1 LKKGRDSPQ
10 GNAPII
16 PEEKKPALLEL
27 KEVSM
32 ELTQEQIDIRL
43 AAREFAEGEFKDR
56 AKEFDEKEEFDL
68 SLWRK
73 ACDCGFVGTFIKEEY
88 EGAGLGYLEH
98 SIIAEEFW
106 RVDPGCGQ
114 AILSTTFGSEM
125 IQAFGTEEQ
134 KKNYLP
140 PLVRGEKMIAFGITE
155 PDAGSDAASI
165 KTRAIKEG
173 DRYIINGSK
182 MFITNGCFANWLLV
196 FCVTDPDAT
205 DPHKKTSVILVD
217 TDQPGFEAT
226 KIHGK
231 LGIRASN
238 TAEISLSNVE
248 APLTNLI
255 GKEGHGFYQLMDFF
269 NKTRNHVAAQG
280 VGLAQGALEMA
291 ISHVRK
297 RKAFGGTL
305 SKLQG
310 IQFIIAEMATRIE
323 AARGLYWRSAY
334 LVDKGKPDP
343 SLTSMAKWNA
353 GDTAVY
359 VANQALQLHGGY
371 GYISEYDIQ
380 RFYRDAKIVEIYEG
394 SKEVEKAIIGTEL
407 LKNANQNK
415 KSVIPLQK
423 ESENRKIA

>member
-1 LKKGRDSPQ
+1 
-10 GNAPII
+10 
-16 PEEKKPALLEL
+16 
-27 KEVSM
+27 M
-32 ELTQEQIDIRL
+32 ELTQEQIDIKV

-68 SLWRK
+68 SLWKK
-73 ACDCGFVGTFIKEEY
+73 ACECGFVGTFIKEDY

-98 SIIAEEFW
+98 SLITEEFW

-134 KKNYLP
+134 KKKYLP
-140 PLVRGEKMIAFGITE
+140 ALVRGEKMIAFGITE
-155 PDAGSDAASI
+155 PDAGSDAAGI
-165 KTRAIKEG
+165 KTRAIRQG
-173 DRYIINGSK
+173 DKYIINGSK

-196 FCVTDPDAT
+196 FCITNPDAS

-248 APLTNLI
+248 APVTNLI
-255 GKEGHGFYQLMDFF
+255 GKEGYGFYQLMDFF

-305 SKLQG
+305 SQLQG
-310 IQFIIAEMATRIE
+310 IQFMIAEMATRIE
-323 AARGLYWRSAY
+323 AARSLYWRSAY
-334 LVDKGKPDP
+334 LVDKGRPDP
-343 SLTSMAKWNA
+343 ALISMAKWNA

-371 GYISEYDIQ
+371 GYIAEYDIQ

-407 LKNANQNK
+407 LRNGVQSRKDVT
-415 KSVIPLQK
+415 SLQK
-423 ESENRKIA
+423 EKPENRKIA